1 MMVMRYLYAEGPDL
15 DHARAAIAEGLREL
29 MDAALGS
36 DQPETIA
43 RALATCRD
51 FRQDAATIADD
62 VEAHLL
68 ASMGERTLEVVGLGE
83 FKVRRRTTRKAWD
96 HDALLRDAVR
106 GMPGT
111 EMGNAV
117 GPPDPAD
124 VIARVRAVVS
134 LGSGKVGGIRELGLQ
149 VDAYCQETE
158 AGWQLELPPR
168 QHYVGHAAVTD
179 RLLQADAGW
188 TWEPLAFDADGAP
201 LIQFRNGEATMWIR
215 LTVDGVS
222 RLGVGSAQEGS
233 FELHKQLISD
243 ALRNAAMRF
252 GVALDLWSKEGL
264 ADHSEPDPEPQGDWW
279 TQNGW
284 ADEAD
289 HDSAREQCAARAKA
303 LPEPKVHKA
312 WLTDQGWKLPYT
324 RGQMDAWADELD
336 RLSVADPLACPHCQE
351 TPCVCDPRDLA
362 DAEASDPLPMG

>member
-1 MMVMRYLYAEGPDL
+1 MPEHPTAT
-15 DHARAAIAEGLREL
+15 ILREPF
-29 MDAALGS
+29 S
-36 DQPETIA
+36 PEQIGKLP
-43 RALATCRD
+43 RVTCRNC
-51 FRQDAATIADD
+51 T
-62 VEAHLL
+62 
-68 ASMGERTLEVVGLGE
+68 
-83 FKVRRRTTRKAWD
+83 KA
-96 HDALLRDAVR
+96 
-106 GMPGT
+106 P
-111 EMGNAV
+111 
-117 GPPDPAD
+117 
-124 VIARVRAVVS
+124 
-134 LGSGKVGGIRELGLQ
+134 GKVCSEHSKKKCP
-149 VDAYCQETE
+149 DAPQGCGNYMTE
-158 AGWQLELPPR
+158 RHIHLD
-168 QHYVGHAAVTD
+168 YVGHAAVTD